1 MRHSITPGNLA
12 RRFVGSSDQPLAP
25 EGEALA
31 RKTAP
36 LLEPVEHLYR
46 SPMLRCRQTAELLWP
61 GVETTVIGDLRE
73 TDFGPLEGMDNTQAK
88 QTELYRRWTRG
99 EIGPGEAV
107 EDSRPRAVRAIRTI
121 GRDAA
126 EQGWRKV
133 AVVAHG
139 GLFMGLL
146 AGRITTGFCPTA
158 AATGSRWR
166 RTLWSCWSPARW
178 ARSVRK
184 TGPSFETE
192 GSWMEK
198 ELWLPTLS
206 HFQNDNGWSGSSG
219 VLCYEIEKPKEET
232 MTVVLWYGPFC
243 RQYAEEMERR
253 QFPVTED
260 GIEAMRAWLMERAAV
275 MNAAPERTPADTLAW
290 YQKTAAEKRAE
301 KK

>member
-1 MRHSITPGNLA
+1 MELLLMRHSITPGNLA
-12 RRFVGSSDQPLAP
+12 RRFVGSSDQPLAL

-61 GVETTVIGDLRE
+61 GVETTVIDDLRE
-73 TDFGPLEGMDNTQAK
+73 TDFGPLEGMDNSRAK

-99 EIGPGEAV
+99 EVGPGEAV

-146 AGRITTGFCPTA
+146 AQYGRPDRSYYDWLLPNCGGYRVTLETDPLELLVTGTV
-158 AATGSRWR
+158 GQ
-166 RTLWSCWSPARW
+166 
-178 ARSVRK
+178 VR
-184 TGPSFETE
+184 
-192 GSWMEK
+192 
-198 ELWLPTLS
+198 
-206 HFQNDNGWSGSSG
+206 
-219 VLCYEIEKPKEET
+219 EENR
-232 MTVVLWYGPFC
+232 P
-243 RQYAEEMERR
+243 
-253 QFPVTED
+253 
-260 GIEAMRAWLMERAAV
+260 II
-275 MNAAPERTPADTLAW
+275 
-290 YQKTAAEKRAE
+290 
-301 KK
+301 

>member
-1 MRHSITPGNLA
+1 MELLLMRHSITPGNLA

-61 GVETTVIGDLRE
+61 GVETTVIDDLRE
-73 TDFGPLEGMDNTQAK
+73 TDFGPLEGMDNSQAK
-88 QTELYRRWTRG
+88 QTELYRRWSRG

-107 EDSRPRAVRAIRTI
+107 EDSRPRAIQAIRTI

-146 AGRITTGFCPTA
+146 AQYGRPDRSYYDWLLPNCG
-158 AATGSRWR
+158 GYRV
-166 RTLWSCWSPARW
+166 TLAID
-178 ARSVRK
+178 
-184 TGPSFETE
+184 T
-192 GSWMEK
+192 
-198 ELWLPTLS
+198 
-206 HFQNDNGWSGSSG
+206 QIQ
-219 VLCYEIEKPKEET
+219 EIVE
-232 MTVVLWYGPFC
+232 
-243 RQYAEEMERR
+243 
-253 QFPVTED
+253 
-260 GIEAMRAWLMERAAV
+260 
-275 MNAAPERTPADTLAW
+275 DTLDTW
-290 YQKTAAEKRAE
+290 TSWPSLRDPSDKV
-301 KK
+301 